1 LFAASI
7 ADIKKA
13 LMKKSKSD
21 PQEKLL
27 EYLKPDYKIFLRE
40 EADKLAPYRGP
51 AIDHSIKILKKDR
64 KEAEIL

>member
-13 LMKKSKSD
+13 LIKKSKSD
-21 PQEKLL
+21 LQEKLL
-27 EYLKPDYKIFLRE
+27 EYLKLDYKIFLRE
-40 EADKLAPYRGP
+40 EADKLAPYRRL
-51 AIDHSIKILKKDR
+51 AINYSIKILKKDR